1 MKHKLLWKVGNN
13 MLQKC
18 EGIVIRTSDYGESNK
33 IVTLY
38 TREFGKLGVM
48 ARGAKKT
55 NSRLSAVSQIFT
67 YGYFLV
73 QTGTGLGTLQQ
84 GEMIS
89 SMRLIREDIFKTGY
103 ASYIVELLDKGTD
116 EKIRNPFLFE
126 LLNQTLNYINDDND
140 IDIITNIFEMKMLN
154 VIGLYPVLNECAIC
168 GSKDGRFAFSM
179 RENGLICHRCYEKD
193 KYHLP
198 TSQAAIK
205 LLRLFYYFDLSRLGT
220 ISVKDDT
227 KKELR
232 KIISMYYDEYSG
244 LHLKSKKFLDQIDKF
259 RKML

>member
-1 MKHKLLWKVGNN
+1 

-73 QTGTGLGTLQQ
+73 QTGTGLGTMQQ

-103 ASYIVELLDKGTD
+103 ASYVVELLDKGTD

-168 GSKDGRFAFSM
+168 GSKDGRFAFSI

-232 KIISMYYDEYSG
+232 KMISMYYDEYSG